1 MTGRRKHMSVED
13 WNTMIDE
20 IDSADGGG
28 ETL

>member
-20 IDSADGGG
+20 IDSADGIA

>member
-1 MTGRRKHMSVED
+1 MTGGREHMSVED

-20 IDSADGGG
+20 IDSADGGA